1 MEKFKNNLLKYAN
14 AVQNN
19 LYMKSISSAMM
30 SLMPIMMVSSIASLI
45 GAIDIGGTAA
55 FMEKIGL
62 KAILDQINNMTINV
76 VSIYVAFLIA
86 YKIGQ
91 NLKADALN
99 CGIMGVMSFLILT
112 PLSVTDSLK
121 GLSTTALGSGGMFVA
136 MLGGCLGG
144 RLYVLFMDKKLV
156 IKMPES
162 VPPVVSKSFASIIPG
177 ALVAAIMGLIYQ
189 IMSLTPYG
197 DVTSLIYAIVQAPL
211 ASLGANIFASMLIVA
226 FIELLWFFG
235 IHGVLAVYPILML
248 VFYEPQ
254 LANLAAYGAGE
265 ALPYIFTMGFI
276 LNNRGARSLAVS
288 ILCIFNSKSAQLK
301 AVGKVGLVPAAFQIS
316 EPIKF
321 GIPQVM
327 NLRML
332 FPLMITPAVSVLS
345 AYILTI
351 IGFLPYHNGV
361 SVPTGFPAIFCGFL
375 FNGWQGI
382 IAQLIQLGLCTIIYI
397 PFIKSQDKFY
407 LEQEKQAAEQS
418 ESKASMA

>member
-1 MEKFKNNLLKYAN
+1 MEKLKNNLLKYAN
-14 AVQNN
+14 AIQNN
-19 LYMKSISSAMM
+19 LYMKTISSAMM
-30 SLMPIMMVSSIASLI
+30 GLMPIMMISSIASLI
-45 GAIDIGGTAA
+45 GAINIGGTAA

-62 KAILDQINNMTINV
+62 NAILNQINLMTIKV
-76 VSIYVAFLIA
+76 VSIYVAFMVA
-86 YKIGQ
+86 YKLGQ
-91 NLKADALN
+91 NLKKDALN
-99 CGIMGVMSFLILT
+99 CGLMGVMSFLILT
-112 PLSVTDSLK
+112 PLSVSDSLK
-121 GLSTTALGSGGMFVA
+121 GLSTTDLGSGGMFVA

-144 RLYVLFMDKKLV
+144 RLYVLFMDKKLT

-177 ALVAAIMGLIYQ
+177 TLVAAIMGLLYHIV
-189 IMSLTPYG
+189 SLTSYG
-197 DVTSLIYAIVQAPL
+197 NVTSLTYAVVQAPL
-211 ASLGANIFASMLIVA
+211 TALGANIFACMFIVA

-248 VFYEPQ
+248 VFYETQ

-265 ALPYIFTMGFI
+265 ALPYLFTMGFI

-301 AVGKVGLVPAAFQIS
+301 AVGKIGLIPATFQIS

-332 FPLMITPAVSVLS
+332 FPLMITPAVCVLS
-345 AYILTI
+345 AYLLTI

-361 SVPTGFPAIFCGFL
+361 TLPTAFPAIFSGFL

-397 PFIKSQDKFY
+397 PFIKSQDKYY

-418 ESKASMA
+418 KPETSMA